1 MRQSAKTMKVDRL
14 FEMFWDVKDAI
25 EENTDGTMSMSVVI
39 RPKYGKFS
47 IYVWY
52 FLEIIRDLCKN
63 LTFKK
68 HRI

>member
-1 MRQSAKTMKVDRL
+1 MKADRL
-14 FEMFWDVKDAI
+14 FEMFWDVKDTI

-39 RPKYGKFS
+39 RPKYGKFF

-63 LTFKK
+63 LTSKK